1 MPGLVIISADTLYI
15 TRMFKLMFYRYLLLG
30 LSLFFA
36 AITIVPA
43 ADDIA
48 GQFSRAEQLGQQ
60 GKLGEAMAIYRE
72 LIKQHPQLPEAYNNL
87 AALYLQQKKPQQAK
101 EILEQGIR
109 AHKGYAALYDNLV
122 AINVAMAR
130 EAYSKALQLDSK
142 PGEIRIA
149 ALNPAPQQNTN
160 KTPAKVAP
168 EKVKTEV
175 KEENIIA
182 DIARSAAETREAHIP
197 EVNDTLQAWATAW
210 SAQAVDLYLS
220 FYDEKY
226 RPANGQSRAG
236 WEKTRRYRLTKPKWI
251 KVSLSDIKIQPLSAD
266 IVDVNF
272 RQVYESNSFTDNSY
286 KKMRLHK
293 TEDGWRILSEQSR

>member
-1 MPGLVIISADTLYI
+1 MY
-15 TRMFKLMFYRYLLLG
+15 YRYLLLG

-36 AITIVPA
+36 AIPVVTAA
-43 ADDIA
+43 ADIT
-48 GQFSRAEQLGQQ
+48 GQFSRAEQLGKQ
-60 GKLGEAMAIYRE
+60 GKLGEAIAIYRT

-149 ALNPAPQQNTN
+149 SLKPAAVQ
-160 KTPAKVAP
+160 KTAQAKNRTVA
-168 EKVKTEV
+168 VKTEV

-182 DIARSAAETREAHIP
+182 DIARTAAETREANIP
-197 EVNDTLQAWATAW
+197 GVNDTLQAWATAW

-236 WEKTRRYRLTKPKWI
+236 WEKTRRYRLKKPEWI
-251 KVSLSDIKIQPLSAD
+251 KVSLSDIKIQSLSAD
-266 IVDVNF
+266 MVEVNF

-293 TEDGWRILSEQSR
+293 TDDGWRILSEQSL